1 MFLNSNIFGERRLI
15 KRMYQEEMFVVLSG
29 PSCVGK
35 GPLHNAL
42 RKFYPDT
49 ERRLRKL
56 TLYNS
61 RSPRPG
67 EQEGIDYYFRT
78 REEIESLRD
87 QEGYLVLDVRGD
99 LQALATRDLESVLQ
113 AGLNPFFEGNP
124 FVPTELWKHPSISA
138 IPRIS
143 VFLSPLSREEILY
156 LKQSSR
162 GISLPEFITDV
173 MRRKLLRRT
182 QRQKGIL
189 SLQDLNNIEARA
201 QSAYREMQLAW
212 QFDYVI
218 PNHDGEDSE
227 NWEQFYYPLAD
238 ARKALLSFAAILNG
252 QTPVNAEK
260 WEPDLL

>member
-1 MFLNSNIFGERRLI
+1 MPEQSGL
-15 KRMYQEEMFVVLSG
+15 FVVLAG

-42 RKFYPDT
+42 KKFYP
-49 ERRLRKL
+49 ELEGKLRKL

-67 EQEGIDYYFRT
+67 EQEGIDYFFRT
-78 REEIESLRD
+78 REYIEALKND
-87 QEGYLVLDVRGD
+87 DGFLVLNVRGD
-99 LQALATRDLESVLQ
+99 LQALDIESLISILKEGIN
-113 AGLNPFFEGNP
+113 AFFEGNP
-124 FVPTELWKHPSISA
+124 FVPTELWKSPRFAS

-143 VFLSPLSREEILY
+143 VFLSPLSREEIICLRE
-156 LKQSSR
+156 Q
-162 GISLPEFITDV
+162 GINLREFVTDV

-182 QRQKGIL
+182 KKQKGLL
-189 SLQDLNNIEARA
+189 SLRDLANIEARA
-201 QSAYREMQLAW
+201 ESAYSEMQLAW

-227 NWEQFYYPLAD
+227 HWDQFYYPVGD
-238 ARKALLSFAAILNG
+238 ARRALLAFASILKG
-252 QTPVNAEK
+252 EHPIGVEK